1 MRQTAHYTIKRV
13 FSGTRGKASQ
23 HEFSMPSP
31 PSHEGPSGP
40 TIRRDVE
47 NIDGHRAIDVDCDMA
62 EDTLIEIGR
71 CPLADHGEASREGLL
86 NSDAAIKCKVSAS
99 CPTYEFPWSPVPAT

>member
-1 MRQTAHYTIKRV
+1 
-13 FSGTRGKASQ
+13 
-23 HEFSMPSP
+23 MPSP
-31 PSHEGPSGP
+31 PPHEGPSGP

-62 EDTLIEIGR
+62 EDILIEIGR